1 MKFIVTGLAFLLPVL
16 LFSQKLNVDSMI
28 TEDKRKKELAL
39 NNPYLK
45 ISLKTPEGLI
55 TNDDFKGKVVYINF
69 WHSQC
74 APCLGEME
82 AINNLYDSFSTN
94 PKFKFLSL
102 TFNDEKTIRKIKKQ
116 HGIKF
121 PVYSIDGDECD
132 RLMYNLGFPTNI
144 IIGDSG
150 LVKYIMAGA
159 SLNEQK
165 NIEYFSKKIFP
176 IIKGELFK
184 P

>member
-1 MKFIVTGLAFLLPVL
+1 MKFIVTGLAILLPVI

-28 TEDKRKKELAL
+28 NEDKRKRELAL

-45 ISLKTPEGLI
+45 FSVKTPIGFI

-74 APCLGEME
+74 APCLGEMA

-94 PKFKFLSL
+94 SNFKFISF
-102 TFNDEKTIRKIKKQ
+102 TFNDEKTISRIKKQ
-116 HGIKF
+116 HNIKF

-132 RLMYNLGFPTNI
+132 RLMYNLAYPTNI

-159 SLNEQK
+159 SLDEQK
-165 NIEYFSKKIFP
+165 NIDYFRKKIFP
-176 IIKGELFK
+176 VIKGELFK